1 MLLKSLTG
9 RLLLSAGAW
18 SLIALVVTGFILA
31 SLFRS
36 TVERQFDVRLDVFV
50 KGLIAELAVSD
61 DGELSI
67 GSDLP
72 EPRFNFPLSG
82 WYWQINVEG
91 RDINKSLVSPSLLDQ
106 HLEAL
111 PKGAGNEGGS
121 AAYLTGPDKENLR
134 VFSRNIK
141 FSIREAPLNF
151 IVAGDAS
158 EIDTVV
164 RNFNATLFIALSVL
178 GLGLIG
184 AAFLQV
190 RFGLR
195 PLRALSAGVA
205 RIRAGRATRLTG
217 EYPTEISP
225 LGFELNALLDTNEEV
240 ITRARTHVGNLAHAL
255 KTPLSVLH
263 NDAQLSQS
271 PLGKTVQKQV
281 QIMRDQVDHYLER
294 ARVAARAN
302 VLGAATEVAPVVAAL
317 CRTLVKINRDKKITL
332 SVDCEPGVQF
342 RGERQDLEEMIGNLL
357 DNAFKWTSSK
367 ISVRVVSI
375 HRARVNLDAALAVII
390 DDDGAGLSA
399 DQRDIALK
407 RGQRIDESKP
417 GSGLGLSIVGDIASM
432 YKGDFEL
439 GVSQSGGLRA
449 RLLLPA
455 VGET

>member
-18 SLIALVVTGFILA
+18 SLVALVATGFLLA

-36 TVERQFDVRLDVFV
+36 TVEKQFDVRLDVFV
-50 KGLIAELAVSD
+50 KGLIAELEVSD
-61 DGELSI
+61 SGELSI
-67 GSDLP
+67 ARDPP

-82 WYWQINVEG
+82 WYWQVNVEG
-91 RDINKSLVSPSLLDQ
+91 REVSKALVSPSLLDQ
-106 HLEAL
+106 NLIVP
-111 PKGAGNEGGS
+111 PKAAARERGA
-121 AAYLTGPDKENLR
+121 AAYMPGPDKETLR
-134 VFSRNIK
+134 VFSRYIK
-141 FSIREAPLNF
+141 FSIRDAPLIF

-158 EIDTVV
+158 EIDDAV

-205 RIRAGRATRLTG
+205 RIRAGRATRLSG
-217 EYPTEISP
+217 EYPPEIAP
-225 LGFELNALLDTNEEV
+225 LGYELNALLDTNEEV

-263 NDAQLSQS
+263 NDARLSEA
-271 PLGKTVQKQV
+271 PLGKTVEKQV

-302 VLGAATEVAPVVAAL
+302 VLGAATDVASVVDAL
-317 CRTLVKINRDKKITL
+317 CRTLVKINRDKPISL
-332 SVDCEPGVQF
+332 SVTCEPGLRF

-357 DNAFKWTSSK
+357 DNAFKWTANT
-367 ISVRVVSI
+367 ISIQVVRV
-375 HRARVNLDAALAVII
+375 HRVQLSLDEALAVII
-390 DDDGAGLSA
+390 EDDGPGLNQG
-399 DQRDIALK
+399 QREIAIK
-407 RGQRIDESKP
+407 RGRRLDESKP

-432 YKGDFEL
+432 YKGAFDLDEAKN
-439 GVSQSGGLRA
+439 GGLRA
-449 RLLLPA
+449 RLVLPA
-455 VGET
+455 VSET